1 MRPTDGLQLCR
12 CLRAGVLL
20 IAVCAALVPATAL
33 RAQRVAATVPRD
45 TIAARLRD
53 LDRIHTPEGI
63 EEVEQLDVNGSTQ
76 WISIRGLNRDNPVLL
91 VLHGGPGSALM
102 GMTWAYQ
109 KPWEDFFTVVNWDQ
123 RGVGKSFSAADS
135 ARLGATL
142 SPEQLARDAAV
153 VAQHI
158 REKLGPRKMAV
169 MGFSYGTSI
178 GPRLV
183 EMHPD
188 WFSVYVGVGQMS
200 NENNEKIIYDEVVR
214 RARARNDTAVMRQLD
229 SIAPYPPTDRRP
241 NYREMN
247 MIRRYTALYDG
258 NWYGK
263 KNLSLYYALPAW
275 GPDYSLEEAAN
286 VGPAMGWMGR
296 HLVDGSNGERP
307 RIVER
312 FQVPV
317 IILGGRNDIM
327 TTYAGARAWFEKV
340 TAPKKEFI
348 TFERSAHFIMFEE
361 PGRFL
366 LTLVNTVLPLAGGSA
381 PAERR

>member
-1 MRPTDGLQLCR
+1 MTRSRIALLLC
-12 CLRAGVLL
+12 AVAAAPVLGTP
-20 IAVCAALVPATAL
+20 LV
-33 RAQRVAATVPRD
+33 AQPVAATVPRD
-45 TIAARLRD
+45 SIAARLRD
-53 LDRIHTPEGI
+53 LGRIHTPRGI
-63 EEVEQLDVNGSTQ
+63 EELEQIEVNGSKQ
-76 WISIRGLNRDNPVLL
+76 WISIRGLDRANPVLL

-142 SPEQLARDAAV
+142 SLEQLARDAAV
-153 VAQHI
+153 VVRHL

-169 MGFSYGTSI
+169 MGYSFGTSI

-183 EMHPD
+183 EMHPE

-200 NENNEKIIYDEVVR
+200 NENNEKIIYDELVQ
-214 RARARNDTAVMRQLD
+214 RARAKNDTAVLRELEA
-229 SIAPYPPTDRRP
+229 IAPYPPTDRRP
-241 NYREMN
+241 NYRELN
-247 MIRRYTALYDG
+247 MIRRYTALFDG

-263 KNLSLYYALPAW
+263 KNLGLYYALPAW

-296 HLVDGSNGERP
+296 HLVDGSGGELP
-307 RIVER
+307 RIVDT

-317 IILGGRNDIM
+317 VILGGRYDLM
-327 TTYAGARAWFEKV
+327 TTYGGARAWFEKM
-340 TAPKKEFI
+340 TAPKKEFV
-348 TFERSAHFIMFEE
+348 TFEHSAHFIMFEE

-366 LTLVNTVLPLAGGSA
+366 LTLVNTVHPLAGGGA
-381 PAERR
+381 PVDRR

>member
-1 MRPTDGLQLCR
+1 MTASRFARMLGCAL
-12 CLRAGVLL
+12 
-20 IAVCAALVPATAL
+20 AVASLTAPSL
-33 RAQRVAATVPRD
+33 HAQRVAATVPRD

-53 LDRIHTPEGI
+53 LGDIHTPEGI
-63 EEVEQLDVNGSTQ
+63 NEVEQVEVNGSKQ
-76 WISIRGLNRDNPVLL
+76 WISMRGLNRANPVLF

-142 SPEQLARDAAV
+142 SPEQLARDAV
-153 VAQHI
+153 VIAQYI
-158 REKLGPRKMAV
+158 RAKLGPRKMAV
-169 MGFSYGTSI
+169 MGYSYGTSI
-178 GPRLV
+178 GTRLV
-183 EMHPD
+183 ELHPE

-200 NENNEKIIYDEVVR
+200 NENNEKIIYDEVVK
-214 RARARNDTAVMRQLD
+214 RARAKNDTAVIRELEA
-229 SIAPYPPTDRRP
+229 IAPYPPTDRRP

-247 MIRRYTALYDG
+247 VIRRYTALYDG
-258 NWYGK
+258 NWFGK
-263 KNLSLYYALPAW
+263 KTLGLYYALPAW
-275 GPDYSLEEAAN
+275 GPDYSLDEASN

-307 RIVER
+307 HIVET
-312 FQVPV
+312 FKVPV
-317 IILGGRNDIM
+317 VILGGRYDLM

-340 TAPKKEFI
+340 TAPRKEFI

-366 LTLVNTVLPLAGGSA
+366 LTLVNTVLPLAAGA
-381 PAERR
+381 NP

>member
-1 MRPTDGLQLCR
+1 MNRSALGPACAVVLAALLLLTAYPRPTH
-12 CLRAGVLL
+12 
-20 IAVCAALVPATAL
+20 
-33 RAQRVAATVPRD
+33 AQRVAAVYPRD

-63 EEVEQLDVNGSTQ
+63 EELEQLDVNGSKQ
-76 WISIRGLNRDNPVLL
+76 WISIRGLNRANPVLL

-109 KPWEDFFTVVNWDQ
+109 KPWEDFFTVVNWEQ
-123 RGVGKSFSAADS
+123 RGVGKNFSPADS

-142 SPEQLARDAAV
+142 SPEQLAQDAAV
-153 VAQHI
+153 VARHL
-158 REKLGPRKMAV
+158 RDKLGLRKMAV

-183 EMHPD
+183 QMHPD
-188 WFSVYVGVGQMS
+188 WFSVYVGVGQMN
-200 NENNEKIIYDEVVR
+200 NEDNEKIIYDGVLA
-214 RARARNDTAVMRQLD
+214 RARAKNAARVVHELD
-229 SIAPYPPTDRRP
+229 SIAPYPPADRKP

-247 MIRRYTALYDG
+247 MIRRYTALFDG
-258 NWYGK
+258 NWFGK
-263 KNLSLYYALPAW
+263 KDLNLYYFLPAW

-296 HLVDGSNGERP
+296 HLVDDRNGERP
-307 RIVER
+307 HIVDR
-312 FQVPV
+312 FEIPV
-317 IILGGRNDIM
+317 VIFGGRNDLM
-327 TTYAGARAWFEKV
+327 TTYAGARAWFEQVK
-340 TAPKKEFI
+340 APKKQFI

-366 LTLVNTVLPLAGGSA
+366 LNLVNVVLPLAGGS
-381 PAERR
+381 PGFKD

>member
-1 MRPTDGLQLCR
+1 MNRSSLSLAC
-12 CLRAGVLL
+12 AVVFSVLL
-20 IAVCAALVPATAL
+20 LPTRAAS
-33 RAQRVAATVPRD
+33 AQRVAATVPRD

-63 EEVEQLDVNGSTQ
+63 EELEQLDVNGSKQ
-76 WISIRGLNRDNPVLL
+76 WISIRGLNRANPVLL

-109 KPWEDFFTVVNWDQ
+109 KPWEDFFTVVNWEQ
-123 RGVGKSFSAADS
+123 RGVGKNFSPADS

-142 SPEQLARDAAV
+142 SPEQLAEDAAV
-153 VAQHI
+153 VAEHI
-158 REKLGPRKMAV
+158 RRELGKQKIAV

-183 EMHPD
+183 QMHPD

-200 NENNEKIIYDEVVR
+200 NENNEKIIYDEVLK
-214 RARARNDTAVMRQLD
+214 RAKARNDTGVVRQLD
-229 SIAPYPPTDRRP
+229 SIAPYPPTNRKP

-247 MIRRYTALYDG
+247 MIRRYTALLDG

-263 KNLSLYYALPAW
+263 KDLSLYYALPAW
-275 GPDYSLEEAAN
+275 GPDYTLEEAAN

-296 HLVDGSNGERP
+296 HLVDGRGGERP
-307 RIVER
+307 HIVDH
-312 FQVPV
+312 FDIPV
-317 IILGGRNDIM
+317 VIFGGRNDLM
-327 TTYAGARAWFEKV
+327 TTYPGARAWFDQV
-340 TAPKKEFI
+340 TAPSKQFV

-366 LTLVNTVLPLAGGSA
+366 LNLVNVVLPLAGGA
-381 PAERR
+381 GTYPTGNR

>member
-1 MRPTDGLQLCR
+1 MTTSRFALLVGGLLLAAGFPAPTLG
-12 CLRAGVLL
+12 
-20 IAVCAALVPATAL
+20 
-33 RAQRVAATVPRD
+33 AQRVAATVPRD
-45 TIAARLRD
+45 SIAARLRD

-63 EEVEQLDVNGSTQ
+63 EEVEALDVNGSRQ
-76 WISIRGLNRDNPVLL
+76 WISIRGLNRANPVLL

-123 RGVGKSFSAADS
+123 RGVGKSFSPADS
-135 ARLGATL
+135 ARLGPTL

-153 VAQHI
+153 VARHI
-158 REKLGPRKMAV
+158 REKLGPRPMVV

-214 RARARNDTAVMRQLD
+214 RARAKNDTAVLRQLD

-241 NYREMN
+241 NYRELN
-247 MIRRYTALYDG
+247 MIRRYGALYDG

-263 KNLSLYYALPAW
+263 RDLALYYALPAW
-275 GPDYSLEEAAN
+275 GPEYTLDEAAN

-296 HLVDGSNGERP
+296 HLVDGRNGERP
-307 RIVER
+307 RIIER
-312 FQVPV
+312 FAVPV
-317 IILGGRNDIM
+317 VILGGRNDLM
-327 TTYAGARAWFEKV
+327 TTYAGARAWFDRI
-340 TAPKKEFI
+340 TAPKKAFI

-366 LTLVNTVLPLAGGSA
+366 LTLVNTVLPLAGGGA
-381 PAERR
+381 GFDPR

>member
-1 MRPTDGLQLCR
+1 MSRRIRILCR
-12 CLRAGVLL
+12 GLVAAIVLHPL
-20 IAVCAALVPATAL
+20 AAQ
-33 RAQRVAATVPRD
+33 AQRVAPAVPRD

-53 LDRIHTPEGI
+53 LGRIHTPEGI
-63 EEVEQLDVNGSTQ
+63 EEVEQVDVNGSKQ
-76 WISIRGLNRDNPVLL
+76 WISIRGLNRANPVLL

-142 SPEQLARDAAV
+142 SPEQLAQDAAV
-153 VAQHI
+153 VARHI
-158 REKLGPRKMAV
+158 RQKLGPRKMVV
-169 MGFSYGTSI
+169 MGFSYGTSL

-183 EMHPD
+183 QLHPD

-200 NENNEKIIYDEVVR
+200 NENNEKIIYDEVVQ

-229 SIAPYPPTDRRP
+229 SIAPYPPADRPP
-241 NYREMN
+241 NYRELN
-247 MIRRYTALYDG
+247 MIRRYTALFDG

-263 KNLSLYYALPAW
+263 QTLGLYYALPAW
-275 GPDYSLEEAAN
+275 GPDYTLEEAAN

-296 HLVDGSNGERP
+296 HLVDGRNGDRP
-307 RIVER
+307 RIIDR
-312 FQVPV
+312 FDIPIV
-317 IILGGRNDIM
+317 IIGGRYDLM
-327 TTYAGARAWFEKV
+327 TTYAGARAWFDKA

-366 LTLVNTVLPLAGGSA
+366 LTLVNTVLPLAGGGASQ
-381 PAERR
+381 RHR

>member
-1 MRPTDGLQLCR
+1 MHRSAVGL
-12 CLRAGVLL
+12 A
-20 IAVCAALVPATAL
+20 CAASLTLLASHPRHL
-33 RAQRVAATVPRD
+33 RAQRVAAMVPRD

-53 LDRIHTPEGI
+53 LDRIRTPEGI
-63 EEVEQLDVNGSTQ
+63 EQLEQLDVNGSKQ
-76 WISIRGLNRDNPVLL
+76 WIQIRGLNRANPVLL
-91 VLHGGPGSALM
+91 VLHGGPGSPLM

-123 RGVGKSFSAADS
+123 RGVGKNFSPADS

-142 SPEQLARDAAV
+142 SPEQLAEDAAV

-158 REKLGPRKMAV
+158 RQELGKQKIAV

-178 GPRLV
+178 GTRLV
-183 EMHPD
+183 QMHPD

-200 NENNEKIIYDEVVR
+200 NEDNEKLIYDEVLH
-214 RARARNDTAVMRQLD
+214 RAQAKKDDQVVHELD

-247 MIRRYTALYDG
+247 MIRRYTALFDG

-263 KNLSLYYALPAW
+263 QDLSLYYALPAW
-275 GPDYSLEEAAN
+275 GPDYTLEEAAS

-296 HLVDGSNGERP
+296 HLVDDRSGERP
-307 RIVER
+307 HIPDR
-312 FQVPV
+312 FEVPV
-317 IILGGRNDIM
+317 VIFAGRNDLM
-327 TTYAGARAWFEKV
+327 TAYAGARAWFDHV
-340 TAPKKEFI
+340 TAPQKQFV

-366 LTLVNTVLPLAGGSA
+366 LNLVNVVLPLAGGSV
-381 PAERR
+381 PFERR

>member
-1 MRPTDGLQLCR
+1 MRTRL
-12 CLRAGVLL
+12 LRIACHAIVAAILL
-20 IAVCAALVPATAL
+20 HPLAVH
-33 RAQRVAATVPRD
+33 AQRVAATVPRD

-53 LDRIHTPEGI
+53 LEGIHTPEGI
-63 EEVEQLDVNGSTQ
+63 EEVEQLDVNGSKQ
-76 WISIRGLNRDNPVLL
+76 WISIRGLNRANPVLL

-102 GMTWAYQ
+102 GMMWSYQ

-135 ARLGATL
+135 GRLSATL
-142 SPEQLARDAAV
+142 NPEQLAEDAAV

-158 REKLGPRKMAV
+158 HRKLGARQMVV

-178 GPRLV
+178 GTRLV
-183 EMHPD
+183 QKHPE
-188 WFSVYVGVGQMS
+188 WFSAYVGVGQMS
-200 NENNEKIIYDEVVR
+200 NENNEKIIYDEVVK

-229 SIAPYPPTDRRP
+229 SIAPYPPTDRPP

-275 GPDYSLEEAAN
+275 GPDYTLEEAAN

-296 HLVDGSNGERP
+296 NLVDGRNGERP
-307 RIVER
+307 RINDR
-312 FQVPV
+312 FEIPV
-317 IILGGRNDIM
+317 VILGGRYDLM
-327 TTYAGARAWFEKV
+327 TTYAGARGWFEKV

-348 TFERSAHFIMFEE
+348 TFERSAHFLMFEE

-366 LTLVNTVLPLAGGSA
+366 MTLVNTILPLAGAG
-381 PAERR
+381 PAFERR